1 MDIQAIGSRA
11 FTVYIPEAELISRH
25 LVAQKMTARDARS
38 IVSSLI
44 ECDALG
50 AVNLELYPGRHEVLI
65 FVSRSAGEPEFFT
78 FPDVETLLE
87 AAGSGLGGI
96 ASTLFWYN
104 GVYILAVWPSENRP
118 AGALREFAEPLV
130 SPGAFL
136 LHLKEHGKLLC
147 DGDALETLRQTFEGI
162 RSEAGT

>member
-11 FTVYIPEAELISRH
+11 FTVYIPESELRSRH
-25 LVAQKMTARDARS
+25 LVAQNMTARDARS

-65 FVSRSAGEPEFFT
+65 FVSRSSGEPEFFT
-78 FPDVETLLE
+78 FPDVETLIT
-87 AAGSGLGGI
+87 AAGSGIGGI

-104 GVYILAVWPSENRP
+104 GAYILAVWPSESRP
-118 AGALREFAEPLV
+118 AGALREFAAPL
-130 SPGAFL
+130 SNPGAFL
-136 LHLKEHGKLLC
+136 LHLREHGKLLI
-147 DGDALETLRQTFEGI
+147 DGDALDTLLAAFE
-162 RSEAGT
+162 AAHF